1 MKKSPI
7 TFKVGTRSSNL
18 AIKQSRDALNEIEK
32 LLDGV
37 CFQLKKYQTS
47 GDKIKDVDLRTTPDD
62 FFVSEINQEII
73 TKEIDFGIHS
83 AKDLPEKLPNEIDW
97 FWLPWKETENDVLVL
112 PENKSLSDLPDN
124 LIIGISS
131 ERRSAYCSAFF
142 PSAIQKTIR
151 GNIEERIRQLDDGH
165 YDLIILAAAGLNRL
179 GLGGRVHKIIPID
192 ELQPPAGQGYLAI
205 TFRNDNK
212 KLRKIRSLFTP
223 SVIFAGAG
231 VGSKELCTSATIDA
245 IRNCEICL
253 YDSLMDHKLL
263 NELSPD
269 AEAIDVG
276 KRCGAHSKQQYI
288 TTNLLCERV
297 RRGKKVVRLKGG
309 DPGIFGR
316 LSEETDALEKLNI
329 SYRVIPGISAMQ
341 AATTGTG
348 MLLTRRDISRG
359 FVALTPRAAA
369 GKIASCNLKEKGK
382 LPIIYYM
389 SIKAMDHITQELLND
404 GYSKETPCAI
414 IYNAGGY
421 DEEVIKTSLKKLPAL
436 GNNYCSTK
444 PGLIIIGE
452 IVSYSYDT
460 SLGALEGKKVLLTC
474 SETLQ
479 KKAQYFVH
487 TYGGKP
493 ISFPLIDLKYRVDF
507 EYDITK
513 YTWIAVSSPSS
524 ARALMD
530 YVINKRIDYRKIP
543 LIMTCGKETS
553 AEFLKYGIIVDLEPE
568 KDFSA
573 TSLENIAKSTL
584 ITNDKVLR
592 IRSDKAG
599 PQLANN
605 LKRTKA
611 SITDAIIYENHSVD
625 HKELPEFDIVFFSS
639 SSAVQNYI
647 KRWGK
652 ESLKEKTTLVIGKP
666 TANALIS
673 VGLQPN
679 IIAKEATV
687 KGAIDSLAINLVM
700 ESLRE

>member
-1 MKKSPI
+1 M
-7 TFKVGTRSSNL
+7 
-18 AIKQSRDALNEIEK
+18 
-32 LLDGV
+32 
-37 CFQLKKYQTS
+37 
-47 GDKIKDVDLRTTPDD
+47 
-62 FFVSEINQEII
+62 
-73 TKEIDFGIHS
+73 
-83 AKDLPEKLPNEIDW
+83 
-97 FWLPWKETENDVLVL
+97 
-112 PENKSLSDLPDN
+112 
-124 LIIGISS
+124 
-131 ERRSAYCSAFF
+131 
-142 PSAIQKTIR
+142 
-151 GNIEERIRQLDDGH
+151 
-165 YDLIILAAAGLNRL
+165 
-179 GLGGRVHKIIPID
+179 
-192 ELQPPAGQGYLAI
+192 
-205 TFRNDNK
+205 
-212 KLRKIRSLFTP
+212 
-223 SVIFAGAG
+223 
-231 VGSKELCTSATIDA
+231 
-245 IRNCEICL
+245 
-253 YDSLMDHKLL
+253 
-263 NELSPD
+263 
-269 AEAIDVG
+269 
-276 KRCGAHSKQQYI
+276 
-288 TTNLLCERV
+288 
-297 RRGKKVVRLKGG
+297 
-309 DPGIFGR
+309 
-316 LSEETDALEKLNI
+316 
-329 SYRVIPGISAMQ
+329 
-341 AATTGTG
+341 
-348 MLLTRRDISRG
+348 
-359 FVALTPRAAA
+359 
-369 GKIASCNLKEKGK
+369 
-382 LPIIYYM
+382 
-389 SIKAMDHITQELLND
+389 
-404 GYSKETPCAI
+404 
-414 IYNAGGY
+414 
-421 DEEVIKTSLKKLPAL
+421 
-436 GNNYCSTK
+436 
-444 PGLIIIGE
+444 
-452 IVSYSYDT
+452 
-460 SLGALEGKKVLLTC
+460 
-474 SETLQ
+474 
-479 KKAQYFVH
+479 H